1 MPLRIG
7 VDVGG
12 TNTDAAVLDGVTVL
26 ASCKRPTS
34 RDVLSGVAE
43 ALREVTRNIDTAD
56 VHSVV
61 IGTTHFINA
70 ITQARLLAPVIA
82 VRLASTPAPL
92 PPFTDWPTRIADA
105 ARGAIVEVNG
115 GHQFDGTPL
124 GEADL
129 DRLRTLIAGHTGAGL
144 RDVVVT
150 SVFSPVTPDGERAAR
165 DVIEQ
170 VCPQA
175 LVTLSHEVGR
185 IGLLER
191 ENAALLNGAL
201 RPLARHVVDG
211 FVQASADVGI
221 DAPLFL
227 SQNDGTVMS
236 VETALRFPILTVAS
250 GPTNSMRGA
259 AVQSE
264 LSDCVVVD
272 VGGTTTDIG
281 LLRDGFP
288 RESSL
293 AVKLGGVRTN
303 FRMPDVVS
311 LGIGGGSLV
320 VANGNANGD
329 GNGNTSG
336 VSVGP
341 ESVGYELTSRAR
353 VFGGQEITLT
363 DVAVAA
369 GRLEVGDS
377 ALVADLDPE
386 LVAGALRYVDDA
398 VAECIDRVK
407 LDAADL
413 PVVVVGGGA
422 SLLTADLPGASV
434 VIHPAHSGAANA
446 IGAALANISGEVDR
460 IFSLVGTTR
469 AEAMAAARAEAV
481 ADAVAAGATPASV
494 RIVDEEDI
502 PLAHLP
508 GGTALRIRVRVLGDL
523 NLGESDRSDADAS
536 ASDRTKEATGA

>member
-12 TNTDAAVLDGVTVL
+12 TNTDAAVLDGSTVL
-26 ASCKRPTS
+26 TSCKRPTS
-34 RDVLSGVAE
+34 GDVLTGVAGALRDVMRDVDP
-43 ALREVTRNIDTAD
+43 TQ

-70 ITQARLLAPVIA
+70 ITQARFLAPVLA
-82 VRLASTPAPL
+82 VRIASTPVPL
-92 PPFTDWPTRIADA
+92 PPFTDWPERIASA
-105 ARGAIVEVNG
+105 ARGAVLEING
-115 GHQFDGTPL
+115 GHQFDGSAAA
-124 GEADL
+124 EADL
-129 DRLRTLIAGHTGAGL
+129 DLLHDLAPQYTGGGL
-144 RDVVVT
+144 HDVVIT
-150 SVFSPVTPDGERAAR
+150 SVFSPVTPDGERAAAA
-165 DVIEQ
+165 VIEE
-170 VCPQA
+170 VDPEA
-175 LVTLSHEVGR
+175 RITLSHELGR

-201 RPLARHVVDG
+201 RPLARQVVDG
-211 FVQASADVGI
+211 FVRAVADVGI
-221 DAPLFL
+221 EAPLFL

-259 AVQSE
+259 AVESQ
-264 LSDCVVVD
+264 LSDCVVID

-293 AVKLGGVRTN
+293 TVKLGGVRTN

-320 VANGNANGD
+320 VATPD
-329 GNGNTSG
+329 GVT
-336 VSVGP
+336 VGP
-341 ESVGYELTSRAR
+341 ESVGYEITTRAR
-353 VFGGQEITLT
+353 VFGGEDLTLT

-369 GRLEVGDS
+369 GRLSIGDPGR
-377 ALVADLDPE
+377 VADLDPD
-386 LVAGALRYVDDA
+386 LVASALRFVDEA

-407 LDAADL
+407 LDAADI

-422 SLLTADLPGASV
+422 ALVGAELPGASV
-434 VIHPAHSGAANA
+434 VHRPADAGAANA

-460 IFSLVGTTR
+460 IFSLTGTTR
-469 AEAMAAARAEAV
+469 EAAMAAAREEARAEAI
-481 ADAVAAGATPASV
+481 AAGAVPGSV
-494 RIVDEEDI
+494 RVVDEEDI

-523 NLGESDRSDADAS
+523 DLEPSDA
-536 ASDRTKEATGA
+536 